1 MPAAIRI
8 LLVED
13 VPDDAALVER
23 ELRRAGIGGATRR
36 VDSERGFRAALNEF
50 TPHIIP
56 SDHSLPSFGAGD
68 ALRIALLEARDTP
81 HIIVTASPD
90 GQTAAEYIK
99 AGAADDGDKHH
110 GEPVGSAVL
119 RALARRRARSANVR

>member
-1 MPAAIRI
+1 MPAPIRI

-50 TPHIIP
+50 TPDIIL
-56 SDHSLPSFGAGD
+56 SESFD
-68 ALRIALLEARDTP
+68 QP
-81 HIIVTASPD
+81 
-90 GQTAAEYIK
+90 
-99 AGAADDGDKHH
+99 
-110 GEPVGSAVL
+110 
-119 RALARRRARSANVR
+119 